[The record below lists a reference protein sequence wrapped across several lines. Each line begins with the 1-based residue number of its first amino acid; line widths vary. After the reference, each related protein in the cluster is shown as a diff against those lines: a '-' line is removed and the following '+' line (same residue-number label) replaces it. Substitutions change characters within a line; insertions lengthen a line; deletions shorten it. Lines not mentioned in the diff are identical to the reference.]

1 MNLRRRSHPLRRR
14 RALAVAL
21 ALSACATAL
30 ALPGAAAA
38 GEASGAAAP
47 APSIAWGPCPKSEP
61 PMPDPTP
68 AAQCATVQVPVDW
81 ARPNGPK
88 TGIFVARHRATDP
101 SRRIGVLLSNPGG
114 PGAPGAE
121 DALYAGIPDLGVYGP
136 EMLERFDLVGFD
148 PRGIG
153 RSRPAPCEETADDE
167 SSADD
172 ESTAEEAAEF
182 PQDAA
187 AFERLRAANGRTA
200 AGCLRAMGPLAA
212 HLDTESVAR
221 DMDAIRA
228 ALGERRIS
236 YLGHSYGTLLGERY
250 ARLFPERLR
259 AMALDSAVDPDRPDA
274 ERYLTDS
281 SATVDAMFEQLAAWC
296 ATAPDCALR
305 PRGLAAVTA
314 ELFARADAGTLREP
328 GPQGPGP
335 VAVDADRLSGLLTF
349 LLLSRRPD
357 WAAEQLAAV
366 DSGRGE
372 VSWPGPGGRNTAMQ
386 LVMCRDFDFRIRDY
400 AEYRAIRAR
409 VARAAP
415 HVRVSTYALAPVLGC
430 QGWTLPPRARPAQAR
445 GDLPPVLVA
454 NAVHDPATPLP
465 GARRMARAFPGA
477 RVLTVDTP
485 HWVYYDPAARAA
497 IDAHLLAPRR

>member
-1 MNLRRRSHPLRRR
+1 MNLRRRSRPPRRR
-14 RALAVAL
+14 RALSALL
-21 ALSACATAL
+21 ALSACTAPL

-38 GEASGAAAP
+38 NEAPGPAAP
-47 APSIAWGPCPKSEP
+47 ASSLTWGPCPKSEP

-81 ARPNGPK
+81 AQPNGPK
-88 TGIFVARHRATDP
+88 TGVFVARHRATDP

-136 EMLERFDLVGFD
+136 EMLKRFDLVGFD

-153 RSRPAPCEETADDE
+153 RSRAAPCEEGPG
-167 SSADD
+167 
-172 ESTAEEAAEF
+172 EETTGF

-187 AFERLRAANGRTA
+187 AFERLRTANGRTA

-296 ATAPDCALR
+296 ATAPACTLR

-335 VAVDADRLSGLLTF
+335 VAVDADRLSALLTF

-366 DSGRGE
+366 DSGQGE
-372 VSWPGPGGRNTAMQ
+372 VSWPAEGGPNTAMQ

-445 GDLPPVLVA
+445 GELPPVLVA

-465 GARRMARAFPGA
+465 GARRMARAFPGS
-477 RVLTVDTP
+477 RTLTVDTP
-485 HWVYYDPAARAA
+485 HWVYYDPATRAA